1 MRILNPSAKKKELNP
16 FSVLQVNAQTFSSKY
31 LIRAHFHMKFPT
43 PLAYIL
49 LKYPV
54 LSSYPLLSQPYLSD
68 SANDSLTVSCAPLTE
83 VFFEI

>member
-1 MRILNPSAKKKELNP
+1 
-16 FSVLQVNAQTFSSKY
+16 
-31 LIRAHFHMKFPT
+31 MKFPT

-83 VFFEI
+83 VFFEIWNSAGPLNESPGPEMKARVKSDKTPFIKPT